1 MFQRALGFAEGG
13 EIEGMNE
20 KDVILEAILAIK
32 GMKSLEEAQM
42 ILGKFLSE
50 NGEEALRDLIKSV
63 KSGEY
68 DDTVARFAAGE
79 KGMVRGPSD
88 GSGKDDKVPATM
100 DNQQDVLLTEG
111 EFVMRQPTTDALTK
125 AYGGGFLDRINE
137 AEKDAPKVLEKM
149 VG

>member
-50 NGEEALRDLIKSV
+50 NGEEALRYVI
-63 KSGEY
+63 
-68 DDTVARFAAGE
+68 
-79 KGMVRGPSD
+79 
-88 GSGKDDKVPATM
+88 
-100 DNQQDVLLTEG
+100 
-111 EFVMRQPTTDALTK
+111 
-125 AYGGGFLDRINE
+125 
-137 AEKDAPKVLEKM
+137 
-149 VG
+149 